1 MEQNKPQAKHFDDG
15 KPDLSL
21 IPFVA
26 EVAMAQAFMYGSKK
40 YGRYNYCKGHDL
52 SQLIASAKRHISKFY
67 AGEDLDS
74 ESGVHHLGHAM
85 VNLAMILQEI
95 ELGTVKDDRYT
106 KPAPQVATVYMVDE
120 KNGTSGGTPYYK
132 GSDGMITPG
141 TQWVVTNERDT
152 PFGRVADVI
161 KNK

>member
-1 MEQNKPQAKHFDDG
+1 MDTAKHFDDG

-67 AGEDLDS
+67 AGEDVDN
-74 ESGVHHLGHAM
+74 ESGIHHLGHAM

-95 ELGTVKDDRYT
+95 ELGTIKDDRFKPVPKLYT
-106 KPAPQVATVYMVDE
+106 VDE
-120 KNGTSGGTPYYK
+120 RSGQVDMYYPD
-132 GSDGMITPG
+132 SDSVLYN
-141 TQWVVTNERDT
+141 VV
-152 PFGRVADVI
+152 

>member
-26 EVAMAQAFMYGSKK
+26 EVAMAHAFMYGAKK

-52 SQLIASAKRHISKFY
+52 SQLVASAKRHISKFY

-85 VNLAMILQEI
+85 VNLAMILQEMD
-95 ELGTVKDDRYT
+95 LRTLTDDRY
-106 KPAPQVATVYMVDE
+106 KPAPKLYNVDE
-120 KNGTSGGTPYYK
+120 RTGQVEFYYPDPD
-132 GSDGMITPG
+132 SVLYN
-141 TQWVVTNERDT
+141 VV
-152 PFGRVADVI
+152 

>member
-1 MEQNKPQAKHFDDG
+1 MDTAKHFDEG

-67 AGEDLDS
+67 AGEDKDN

-95 ELGTVKDDRYT
+95 ELGTLKDDRF
-106 KPAPQVATVYMVDE
+106 KPAPKLYSVDE
-120 KNGTSGGTPYYK
+120 RSGQIDVYYPDPD
-132 GSDGMITPG
+132 SVLYNT
-141 TQWVVTNERDT
+141 V
-152 PFGRVADVI
+152 

>member
-1 MEQNKPQAKHFDDG
+1 MDVKKQAKHFDDG

-26 EVAMAQAFMYGSKK
+26 EVAMAQAFMYGSNK

-74 ESGVHHLGHAM
+74 ESGIHHLGHAM
-85 VNLAMILQEI
+85 VNLAMILQEMD
-95 ELGTVKDDRYT
+95 LGTLTDDRYRPEPRVT
-106 KPAPQVATVYMVDE
+106 TLYNIDE
-120 KNGTSGGTPYYK
+120 RTGGAEPILTPYYS
-132 GSDGMITPG
+132 GSDGALSPTIHY
-141 TQWVVTNERDT
+141 QHK
-152 PFGRVADVI
+152 I
-161 KNK
+161 NKP